1 MTQREKALVGAVAA
15 AGALWFGSQ
24 GFARYRDAVS
34 RNAAVQ
40 LEAEQALADAQ
51 LAELR
56 GQKARKQLNEWIS
69 QSLPANRE
77 VAESLYQDWLRSQL
91 TGAGLEVA
99 ELSDKSGRNRN
110 PQFSEVS
117 IDARATGT
125 LMQVADFL
133 YRFYTA
139 PHLHRIAGATVTAT
153 DGGQKLSLDLTASAL
168 ILPDA
173 KRADRLAEG
182 EPQKLAKSME
192 AYRDALVGRNL
203 FVAYSPKSDGKA
215 GEQKDD
221 VAAGSKVTAMYYGL
235 GGWQMDV
242 QKKDATDLLHF
253 HQGDEI
259 EIGKVKGKVIDIDG
273 DRRRAII
280 ETDKGRIEIRLG
292 QNFGEAVA
300 VEAPAA

>member
-1 MTQREKALVGAVAA
+1 MTQREKALVGAVAT

-24 GFARYRDAVS
+24 GLTQYRDAIS

-51 LAELR
+51 FAELR

-69 QSLPANRE
+69 QSLPVNRE

-110 PQFSEVS
+110 PQFGEVS

-125 LMQVADFL
+125 LAQVADFL

-139 PHLHRIAGATVTAT
+139 PHLHRLAGATVTAT
-153 DGGQKLSLDLTASAL
+153 DGGQKLTLNLTASAL

-173 KRADRLAEG
+173 KRADRLADG
-182 EPQKLAKSME
+182 EPLKLAKSLE

-203 FVAYSPKSDGKA
+203 FVAYSPKSDAKA
-215 GEQKDD
+215 SEQKDEI
-221 VAAGSKVTAMYYGL
+221 AAGSVVTAMYYGL

-242 QKKDATDLLHF
+242 RKKDAADLLHF

-259 EIGKVKGKVIDIDG
+259 EIGKVKGKVIDVDG